1 MQPRTGATPKTLVE
15 EDEHDTLMA
24 LGFPAP
30 PVGKAQLEG
39 DAQLVGKA
47 RAPKHNRALLR
58 EFAEEERGAVTAEYA
73 LIIMAAVAFAGL
85 LITILRSDEVR
96 AMLVNLVQTA
106 LGSAG

>member
-1 MQPRTGATPKTLVE
+1 MHPSTGATPKTLE
-15 EDEHDTLMA
+15 DHDEHDTLMA

-30 PVGKAQLEG
+30 PACNVQPPKRLG
-39 DAQLVGKA
+39 A
-47 RAPKHNRALLR
+47 RMQEL
-58 EFAEEERGAVTAEYA
+58 AEEDRGAVTAEYA